1 VGIHRQGWLS
11 QGEKQHTASCLAS
24 HPGQTHQVG
33 FGFGHSPG
41 FEKVQTDTT
50 LFSFDL
56 FEYLFDSGG
65 LDLAQ
70 SAAPNGLSDAF
81 CGSRRY
87 SLPVI
92 EAGLE
97 RGKSSSRIDV
107 RGILGQYG
115 LYEHVNRVSVRLP
128 AASAVF
134 LFQELDDFFD
144 SHWLKNIMSE
154 PLDAKVRSI
163 CGNAG
168 EWDKI
173 STSKRKTNMT
183 LVEKI
188 LAKKAGKKTVKPDQ
202 IVEVSVDRAMIHD
215 ALGAHT
221 IARFRELGVKKVWD
235 PAKIVVV
242 LDHYVPNK
250 DIDTAKKC
258 LNIKKFVLEQGIE
271 NYYEVGK
278 GGIAHQVLVE
288 KGHVLPGTILV
299 AVDSH
304 TTTSGVMGAFA
315 TGIGVDEMAV
325 VFKTGKLWERVPGTI
340 RINVEGK
347 LKPPIMSKDLMLLIL
362 KRLGVSGALFKSL
375 QYTGSTIGQMSIES
389 RMVLTNMAIE
399 SGATNGII
407 EPDQKTLDF
416 LKGRSSQPFEVIR
429 GDPDAEYAETLEF
442 DADDIKEPVVA
453 VPSKPSNAVGVTEVE
468 GTKIDQAFVGSCTN
482 GRLEDLRMAARILKG
497 RKVDKFTKVI
507 VIPASQEVLKAALAE
522 GLVTTFVEAGAV
534 VGPPTCGPCMEA
546 HMGILGPGEV
556 CISSANRNFQGRV
569 GDVTAK
575 VYLASPATVAASA
588 LKGKISDP
596 REFF

>member
-1 VGIHRQGWLS
+1 
-11 QGEKQHTASCLAS
+11 
-24 HPGQTHQVG
+24 
-33 FGFGHSPG
+33 
-41 FEKVQTDTT
+41 
-50 LFSFDL
+50 
-56 FEYLFDSGG
+56 
-65 LDLAQ
+65 
-70 SAAPNGLSDAF
+70 
-81 CGSRRY
+81 
-87 SLPVI
+87 
-92 EAGLE
+92 
-97 RGKSSSRIDV
+97 
-107 RGILGQYG
+107 
-115 LYEHVNRVSVRLP
+115 
-128 AASAVF
+128 
-134 LFQELDDFFD
+134 
-144 SHWLKNIMSE
+144 
-154 PLDAKVRSI
+154 
-163 CGNAG
+163 
-168 EWDKI
+168 
-173 STSKRKTNMT
+173 MT

-188 LAKKAGKKTVKPDQ
+188 LAKKAGKKVVRPDE

-221 IARFRELGVKKVWD
+221 IARFRELGVEKIWD
-235 PAKIVVV
+235 PARIVVV

-258 LNIKKFVLEQGIE
+258 LNIKRFVLEQGIE

-288 KGHVLPGTILV
+288 KGHVLPGTTLV

-347 LKPPIMSKDLMLLIL
+347 LRPPIMSKDLMLLVL
-362 KRLGVSGALFKSL
+362 KKLGVSGALFKSL
-375 QYTGSTIGQMSIES
+375 QYSGPAIRQMSVES

-416 LKGRSSQPFEVIR
+416 LKDRTNQPFLAIHSD
-429 GDPDAEYAETLEF
+429 GDAEYAEELEF
-442 DADDIKEPVVA
+442 DADDIEQPVVA
-453 VPSKPSNAVGVTEVE
+453 VPSKPSNAVGITEIE
-468 GTKIDQAFVGSCTN
+468 GTKIDQAFIGSCTN
-482 GRLEDLRMAARILKG
+482 GRLEDLRIAARILKG
-497 RKVDKFTKVI
+497 RKVDRFTKVI

-522 GLVTTFVEAGAV
+522 GLIATFVEAGAV

-546 HMGILGPGEV
+546 NMGILGPGEV
-556 CISSANRNFQGRV
+556 CVSTANRNFQGRV

-575 VYLASPATVAASA
+575 IYLASPATVAASA

>member
-1 VGIHRQGWLS
+1 
-11 QGEKQHTASCLAS
+11 
-24 HPGQTHQVG
+24 
-33 FGFGHSPG
+33 
-41 FEKVQTDTT
+41 
-50 LFSFDL
+50 
-56 FEYLFDSGG
+56 
-65 LDLAQ
+65 
-70 SAAPNGLSDAF
+70 
-81 CGSRRY
+81 
-87 SLPVI
+87 
-92 EAGLE
+92 
-97 RGKSSSRIDV
+97 
-107 RGILGQYG
+107 
-115 LYEHVNRVSVRLP
+115 
-128 AASAVF
+128 
-134 LFQELDDFFD
+134 
-144 SHWLKNIMSE
+144 
-154 PLDAKVRSI
+154 
-163 CGNAG
+163 
-168 EWDKI
+168 
-173 STSKRKTNMT
+173 MT

-188 LAKKAGKKTVKPDQ
+188 LARKAGKKVVRPDE
-202 IVEVSVDRAMIHD
+202 IVEVSVDLAMIHD

-235 PAKIVVV
+235 PGRIVVV
-242 LDHYVPNK
+242 LDHYVPAK

-258 LNIKKFVLEQGIE
+258 LNIKKFVIEQGIE
-271 NYYEVGK
+271 NYYEIGK

-288 KGHVLPGTILV
+288 KGHVLPGTTLV

-325 VFKTGKLWERVPGTI
+325 VFKTGKLWERIPGTI

-347 LKPPIMSKDLMLLIL
+347 LNPPIMSKDLMLLIL

-375 QYTGSTIGQMSIES
+375 QYTGSTIRQMSVES

-407 EPDQKTLDF
+407 EPDEKTLDF
-416 LKGRSSQPFEVIR
+416 LKSRTSRPFEVVH
-429 GDPDAEYAETLEF
+429 GDPDAEYAQTLEF
-442 DADDIKEPVVA
+442 DAGGIREPMVA
-453 VPSKPSNAVGVTEVE
+453 VPSKPSNGVGVTQVE
-468 GTKIDQAFVGSCTN
+468 GTKIDQAFIGSCTN

-522 GLVTTFVEAGAV
+522 GLIATFVEAGAV

-556 CISSANRNFQGRV
+556 CISSANRNFQGRA
-569 GDVTAK
+569 GDVTARI
-575 VYLASPATVAASA
+575 YLASPATVAASA